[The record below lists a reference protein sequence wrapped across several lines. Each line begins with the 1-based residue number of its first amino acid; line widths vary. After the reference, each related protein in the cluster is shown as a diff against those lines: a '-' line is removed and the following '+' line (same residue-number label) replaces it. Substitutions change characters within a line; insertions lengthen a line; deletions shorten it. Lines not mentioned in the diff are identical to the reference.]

1 MHALM
6 PTSGA
11 LHARIDAYLPV
22 CVCPCPSVYMYI
34 YIYIYVQASVDLVL
48 CHVQA
53 RNSKQST
60 GEPRKRLANKC

>member
-6 PTSGA
+6 RTC
-11 LHARIDAYLPV
+11 LYV
-22 CVCPCPSVYMYI
+22 SVLVRLCICI